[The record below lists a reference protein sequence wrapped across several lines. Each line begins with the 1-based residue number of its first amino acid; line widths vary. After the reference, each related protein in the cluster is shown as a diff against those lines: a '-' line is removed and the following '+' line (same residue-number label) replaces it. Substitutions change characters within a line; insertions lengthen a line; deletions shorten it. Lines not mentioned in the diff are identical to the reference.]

1 MKNKE
6 EILNRLAY
14 NKATGRSAKQ
24 VVEELIKD
32 KEVKALVDGKHGVKI
47 IKWLMANVTW
57 SMSMARQ
64 NELEWV
70 LGQLEQ

>member
-1 MKNKE
+1 MKSKE
-6 EILNRLAY
+6 EIINRLAY
-14 NKATGRSAKQ
+14 NKATERSAKQ

-32 KEVKALVDGKHGVKI
+32 KEVKALVDGKQGTKI
-47 IKWLMANVTW
+47 IKWLAANVAW

-70 LGQLEQ
+70 LKQ

>member
-1 MKNKE
+1 MKSKE
-6 EILNRLAY
+6 EIISRLAY
-14 NKATGRSAKQ
+14 NKATERSAKQ
-24 VVEELIKD
+24 VIEELIKD

-47 IKWLMANVTW
+47 IRWLMANVAW

-70 LGQLEQ
+70 LEQCK